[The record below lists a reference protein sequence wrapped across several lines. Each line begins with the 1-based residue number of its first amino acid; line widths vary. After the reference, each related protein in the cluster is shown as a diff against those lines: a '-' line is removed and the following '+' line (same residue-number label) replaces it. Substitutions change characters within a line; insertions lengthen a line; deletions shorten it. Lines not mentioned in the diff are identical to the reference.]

1 MIKKLFTLFILTSSL
16 LLSFTSCGD
25 EAVDVD
31 TVNKQTILVFMPW
44 SGDANSSGLTS
55 SLKVNVDSICQGII
69 DKKGLGESRVMLFFS
84 ESYKSSTLYDL
95 QYDASSANIKRIP
108 VKTYNGAVYN
118 SAEGMASI
126 INDVKQQ
133 AEALNYAM
141 IIGCHGCGWTYA
153 SDWVN
158 YPYRSKPQVG
168 SSQKQDAHQFSG
180 IQFGSDPNNPITRFF
195 GSVSSQDLSIDVN
208 TLAEGIK
215 LSGTKMQYILFDACY
230 MGNVE
235 TAYELK
241 DATNYLIATS
251 SEMLAAGIPYRSLWS
266 YLNSATPSYS
276 SIVSG
281 TINYYVNTLKQPYC
295 NMTAVDCRQMDNLAS
310 IMKQINSQYSL
321 SSSVSLDSIQ
331 PLDGFTPNLFYD
343 MKVYVDS
350 LHPSDYLKDQFTSQL
365 QATIKSAQST
375 DEVLTTLDAIKERHI
390 KIKSYCGLS
399 ISDPSQH
406 SVALKGREKTGW
418 WKATH

>member
-1 MIKKLFTLFILTSSL
+1 MKKFFTLLVLISSL

-25 EAVDVD
+25 EAVDVE

-44 SGDANSSGLTS
+44 SGDANRSGLTS
-55 SLKVNVDSICQGII
+55 SLKVNVDSMCQGIV
-69 DKKGLGESRVMLFFS
+69 DKKGLGDSRVMLFFS
-84 ESYKSSTLYDL
+84 ESYRSSTLYEL
-95 QYDASSANIKRIP
+95 QYDASSAAVKRVP
-108 VKTYNGAVYN
+108 VKTYEGAIYN

-126 INDVKQQ
+126 INDVKHQ

-153 SDWVN
+153 SDWVS
-158 YPYRSKPQVG
+158 YPYRAKPQAG
-168 SSQKQDAHQFSG
+168 SSAQMQTNLFSG
-180 IQFGSDPNNPITRFF
+180 IQFGSDPNHPITRFF
-195 GSVSSQDLSIDVN
+195 GSVSSQDLSIDVT

-241 DATNYLIATS
+241 DATNFLITTS
-251 SEMLAAGIPYRSLWS
+251 SEMLAAGIPYRSIWS
-266 YLNSATPSYS
+266 YLNSATPNYS
-276 SIVSG
+276 SIVS
-281 TINYYVNTLKQPYC
+281 TTVNYYKNSSDPYC
-295 NMTAVDCRQMDNLAS
+295 NMTAIDCRQMDNLAN

-321 SSSVSLDSIQ
+321 SSSVPLDSIQ
-331 PLDGFTPNLFYD
+331 PLDGFSPNLFYD

-350 LHPSDYLKDQFTSQL
+350 LHVSDHLRDQFTAQL
-365 QATIKSAQST
+365 QATVKSSQST
-375 DEVLTTLDAIKERHI
+375 DQVASTLFTIRDLRTI

-406 SVALKGREKTGW
+406 SVAIKGREKTGW